1 MIKDFSVHP
10 KPQNNNSKT
19 VMWIFY
25 ALGAVAAVLSV
36 MLESYRGVAGLV
48 ALAFISSGI
57 LMFTKYVSVAF
68 YYDIIAED
76 VDTPMFIVRQRVGKR
91 DITLCRVDL
100 ADIISVKR
108 ETAKERK
115 AHVREQ
121 GTAYYVYAP
130 TLNPP
135 VSFRM
140 RVNNAREHAELILEG
155 SDEFF
160 EMITA
165 LAAEARALRQ
175 DDED

>member
-10 KPQNNNSKT
+10 KPQNNNSKK

-91 DITLCRVDL
+91 DVTLCRVDL
-100 ADIISVKR
+100 ADIVSVKR

>member
-10 KPQNNNSKT
+10 KPQNNNSKK

-68 YYDIIAED
+68 YYDIIAEG

-91 DITLCRVDL
+91 DVTLCRVDL
-100 ADIISVKR
+100 ADIVSVKR

-165 LAAEARALRQ
+165 LAAEARALRR

>member
-10 KPQNNNSKT
+10 KPQNNNSKK

-91 DITLCRVDL
+91 DVTLCRVDI
-100 ADIISVKR
+100 ADIVSVKR

-135 VSFRM
+135 VSYRM

>member
-10 KPQNNNSKT
+10 KPQNNNSKK

-68 YYDIIAED
+68 YYDIIAEG

-91 DITLCRVDL
+91 DVTLCRVDL
-100 ADIISVKR
+100 ADIVSVKR

-135 VSFRM
+135 VSYRM

-160 EMITA
+160 QMVQSI
-165 LAAEARALRQ
+165 AAEARALRQ

>member
-91 DITLCRVDL
+91 DVTLCRVDL
-100 ADIISVKR
+100 ADIVSVKR

-135 VSFRM
+135 VSYRM

-160 EMITA
+160 QMVQSI
-165 LAAEARALRQ
+165 AAEARALRQ

>member
-1 MIKDFSVHP
+1 MTKF
-10 KPQNNNSKT
+10 
-19 VMWIFY
+19 
-25 ALGAVAAVLSV
+25 
-36 MLESYRGVAGLV
+36 
-48 ALAFISSGI
+48 
-57 LMFTKYVSVAF
+57 FTKYVSVAF

-76 VDTPMFIVRQRVGKR
+76 VDTPMFIVRQHVGKR
-91 DITLCRVDL
+91 DVTLCRVDL
-100 ADIISVKR
+100 ADIVSVKR

>member
-10 KPQNNNSKT
+10 KPQNNNSKK

-48 ALAFISSGI
+48 ALALISSGI

-91 DITLCRVDL
+91 DVTLCRVDL
-100 ADIISVKR
+100 ADIVSVKR

-140 RVNNAREHAELILEG
+140 RVNNAREHAELIIEG

>member
-10 KPQNNNSKT
+10 KPQNNNSKK

-91 DITLCRVDL
+91 DVTLCRVDL
-100 ADIISVKR
+100 ADIVSVKR

-135 VSFRM
+135 VSYRM

-160 EMITA
+160 QMVQSI
-165 LAAEARALRQ
+165 AAEARALRQ